1 MGSGLKEGGLQS
13 RNAEGLYPRG
23 RHWAQLVLLSEDLYL
38 RFIPGAL
45 FQVLPL
51 LQSVSEFLPNKD
63 EFLKNYKCPCVTDM
77 FSDLPCLLKNPNQT
91 NQITKT
97 SKQTGQSV
105 VKQIWFL
112 WFWPDCREGKP
123 SILCLACITV
133 YRKGDRGAWKYT
145 EHFRCFSC
153 YIPGP
158 FQGLISLI
166 KESKNGQKHEHNLI
180 RVWKKTV
187 VQGSSKAAAWSGG
200 GKSRVFKLAW
210 RSDTWLTSD
219 HGAGRET

>member
-23 RHWAQLVLLSEDLYL
+23 RHWAQLVLLSGDLYL

-45 FQVLPL
+45 LQVIPL

-77 FSDLPCLLKNPNQT
+77 FSDLPCLLKNPNQI

-112 WFWPDCREGKP
+112 WFWPGQ
-123 SILCLACITV
+123 TV
-133 YRKGDRGAWKYT
+133 
-145 EHFRCFSC
+145 E
-153 YIPGP
+153 
-158 FQGLISLI
+158 
-166 KESKNGQKHEHNLI
+166 KESPVFSALSASQF
-180 RVWKKTV
+180 T
-187 VQGSSKAAAWSGG
+187 
-200 GKSRVFKLAW
+200 GKVTGEPGNTRNISAVSLATLQVPSRVL
-210 RSDTWLTSD
+210 S
-219 HGAGRET
+219 H